1 MTRLRKV
8 DPEVLEREY
17 IYDSGSPPIS
27 LTQLAERHG
36 LARSGV
42 ADKAMR
48 GQWFRKREEFRQQL
62 GEKAVEKLGEEWV
75 RFETASRERMLSIGL
90 DYLNKYAEAL
100 TNGDIKVSTRDM
112 LGVAS
117 MVRALIGDAAA
128 AKSNGEEVALYDPDT
143 TDLDPAIARR
153 VLAELEAGPLGPP
166 PAPSPAEPGED

>member
-8 DPEVLEREY
+8 EPEVLEREY
-17 IYDSGSPPIS
+17 VFDAANPPVS
-27 LTQLAERHG
+27 LTELAERHG

-42 ADKAMR
+42 AEKAR
-48 GQWFRKREEFRQQL
+48 LGRWYERREEFRRQL

-128 AKSNGEEVALYDPDT
+128 AKTNGEEVALYDPDT

-153 VLAELEAGPLGPP
+153 VLAELEAGPLGPAA
-166 PAPSPAEPGED
+166 APGLAELGPD

>member
-1 MTRLRKV
+1 MTRNRKV

-75 RFETASRERMLSIGL
+75 RFETAVREKVTAIGL
-90 DYLNKYAEAL
+90 KYLTKFEAAM
-100 TNGDIKVSTRDM
+100 DDPEFKVSTRDM
-112 LGVAS
+112 LGIAA
-117 MVRALIGDAAA
+117 MLRAYIGDAAA
-128 AKSNGEEVALYDPDT
+128 AKTNGEEVALYDPDT
-143 TDLDPAIARR
+143 ADLDPAIARR

-166 PAPSPAEPGED
+166 PAPSTAEPGED